1 MTDKNVIDGK
11 LKHAEGVVQEKIGDL
26 TNNPNEQAKGQEKKV
41 AGKAQ
46 ETIGHVKDA
55 VRSATTE

>member
-11 LKHAEGVVQEKIGDL
+11 LKHAEGVVQEKIGEL
-26 TNNPNEQAKGQEKKV
+26 TNNPKEQAKGQAKKV

-46 ETIGHVKDA
+46 ETVGHVKDA
-55 VRSATTE
+55 VHSASTE